1 MHITKRSRLT
11 DAENKPVITGG
22 GKDGGG
28 AIQGWGLRGTN
39 YYVYNKL
46 QGSIAQH
53 MEYIQ
58 YLIIIIKGV

>member
-1 MHITKRSRLT
+1 MHITKIRKLT
-11 DAENKPVITGG
+11 DEENKSVITSG

-53 MEYIQ
+53 REYIQ